1 VSKQEQLQ
9 SALERM
15 NRALSGLKGVLLST
29 LDGMPIVQVVNDQ
42 SVEPARVAAMSATA
56 LGVGRRIAETL
67 KTGQLRELSLQAS
80 EGRIFIYLV
89 GNKACLSLV
98 APIDSNIGLI
108 NLEVGDTISQLAEV
122 L

>member
-1 VSKQEQLQ
+1 MSKQEQLQ

-15 NRALSGLKGVLLST
+15 NRSIGGLKGSLLST
-29 LDGMPIVQVVNDQ
+29 LDGMPIVQVINDQ
-42 SVEPARVAAMSATA
+42 SVEAARVAAMSATA

-80 EGRIFIYLV
+80 DGRIFMYLV
-89 GNKACLSLV
+89 GTKACLSLV
-98 APIDSNIGLI
+98 APLDCNVGLI
-108 NLEVGDTISQLAEV
+108 SIEVGDTIAQLADV